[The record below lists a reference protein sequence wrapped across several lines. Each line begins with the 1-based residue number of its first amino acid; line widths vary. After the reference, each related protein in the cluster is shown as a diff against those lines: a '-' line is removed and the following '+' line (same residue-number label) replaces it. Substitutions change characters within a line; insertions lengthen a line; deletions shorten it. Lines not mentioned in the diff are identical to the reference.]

1 MRRFMIPALALTLM
15 AAPAVLEAQAKPRA
29 GGGMHAMRAGGI
41 GNPAERVLHH
51 REALGLTQDQ
61 VRQLEQLQARH
72 AEQAQPLLDQL
83 REVRPAMGQRGG
95 MTDEQRA
102 GMRGRMQQQR
112 GGMTDEQRAGMRGRM
127 QQQHGGMTDEQ
138 RAEMRGRMQ
147 QQRGGA
153 REARPEVRAEME
165 ALRPVVEA
173 MRASHAQ
180 AREQVQAVLTA
191 EQAQR
196 MQELQRGGGAAR
208 NRGEGVRRGAGFR
221 R

>member
-29 GGGMHAMRAGGI
+29 GGGMHAMRAGGV
-41 GNPAERVLHH
+41 GNPAERVLRH

-72 AEQAQPLLDQL
+72 AAQNQPLLDQL
-83 REVRPAMGQRGG
+83 REVRPAMGQRG
-95 MTDEQRA
+95 A
-102 GMRGRMQQQR
+102 
-112 GGMTDEQRAGMRGRM
+112 
-127 QQQHGGMTDEQ
+127 MTDEQ
-138 RAEMRGRMQ
+138 RAEMRERMQQRGAMTNEQRADMRERMQGQRGAMTDEERAGMRGRM

-165 ALRPVVEA
+165 ALRPVMEA
-173 MRASHAQ
+173 LRASHAQ
-180 AREQVQAVLTA
+180 GREQVQAVLTA

-208 NRGEGVRRGAGFR
+208 PRGEGVRRGAGFR

>member
-1 MRRFMIPALALTLM
+1 MRRFMIPALAVTLM
-15 AAPAVLEAQAKPRA
+15 AAPAVLEAQAQPRA
-29 GGGMHAMRAGGI
+29 GGGMHGMRAGGI
-41 GNPAERVLHH
+41 GNPAERVLRQ

-72 AEQAQPLLDQL
+72 AAQDQPLLDQL
-83 REVRPAMGQRGG
+83 REVRPAMGQRG
-95 MTDEQRA
+95 A
-102 GMRGRMQQQR
+102 
-112 GGMTDEQRAGMRGRM
+112 
-127 QQQHGGMTDEQ
+127 MTDEQ
-138 RAEMRGRMQ
+138 RAEMRERMQAQRGAMTDEQRAEMRERMQQRGAMTDEERVGMRGRM

-173 MRASHAQ
+173 LRASHAQ

-208 NRGEGVRRGAGFR
+208 PRGEGVRRGAGFR